1 MKKLL
6 AITALLLMPALAFA
20 HGPTP
25 QKVDKDIV
33 IDADPAKVWAIVKD
47 FGNLQQWLPLV
58 ESTKLETKDDGVY
71 RTLTLK
77 GGGTIYE
84 KLRSSDDTEMKLKYE
99 IVEGVLPVSDYV
111 ATITVTAGPGAGQS
125 TVKWFVR
132 FYRKYML
139 NPPIP
144 PGQDD
149 ESAVK
154 AVNDVVDAGLPNLKK
169 VAEGK

>member
-1 MKKLL
+1 
-6 AITALLLMPALAFA
+6 
-20 HGPTP
+20 
-25 QKVDKDIV
+25 
-33 IDADPAKVWAIVKD
+33 
-47 FGNLQQWLPLV
+47 
-58 ESTKLETKDDGVY
+58 
-71 RTLTLK
+71 
-77 GGGTIYE
+77 
-84 KLRSSDDTEMKLKYE
+84 MKLKYE

-132 FYRKYML
+132 FYRQYML

-149 ESAVK
+149 ESAIK

>member
-6 AITALLLMPALAFA
+6 TLAAVLLIPATAFA

-25 QKVDKDIV
+25 QKVEKEIV
-33 IDADPAKVWAIVKD
+33 ISAEPAKVWAIVKD
-47 FGNLQQWLPLV
+47 FGNLQKWLPLV
-58 ESTKLETKDDGVY
+58 ASTKLETKDDGVY

-77 GGGTIYE
+77 GGGTILE
-84 KLRSSDDTEMKLKYE
+84 KLRSSDDTDMKLKYE

-111 ATITVTAGPGAGQS
+111 ATITVKPGPGAGES
-125 TVKWFVR
+125 TVTWLAR
-132 FYRKYML
+132 FYRVYKL

-149 ESAVK
+149 ETAVK
-154 AVNDVVDAGLPNLKK
+154 AVNDVFDAGLPNLKK